1 MRRRRSNRALR
12 PPHNQPPLPHPGIGW
27 SGAQQY
33 AFFLEAVAKISS
45 CRTDNPVTG
54 NLTCTLNEVGIPILE
69 GRLPVNAAALASKRV
84 SIWAC
89 QVNPLATT
97 IENSVAVG
105 TSAWTDNADLL
116 ANVRVSDMIPCFT
129 NGTFYSVFRGAPYI
143 DGGYCADFAQL
154 CAKAPSKCLK
164 LSTTFMGPNL
174 RGTLPPTSDN
184 CKALSAPNYL
194 PYPGKPYYVPAD
206 RSSWTLPQFGCADPA
221 AKEAAKATTT
231 PFVVQ
236 GVTAK
241 PDIYPAF
248 YAPLP
253 SVFASGCT
261 WLEAASKPDLVSD
274 ELDQMY
280 QHGYA
285 SGLGWADKHG
295 YCA

>member
-1 MRRRRSNRALR
+1 MT
-12 PPHNQPPLPHPGIGW
+12 
-27 SGAQQY
+27 Y
-33 AFFLEAVAKISS
+33 AA
-45 CRTDNPVTG
+45 DPVTAK
-54 NLTCTLNEVGIPILE
+54 LKRTLNQIGIPILE
-69 GRLPVNAAALASKRV
+69 GLLSVNAAALASKRV

-97 IENSVAVG
+97 IENSVALG

-116 ANVRVSDMIPCFT
+116 ANVRVSDMDPLLHERHLLQRVP
-129 NGTFYSVFRGAPYI
+129 GRFRI
-143 DGGYCADFAQL
+143 DGGCCADFAQL

-174 RGTLPPTSDN
+174 RGTLLPTSDN
-184 CKALSAPNYL
+184 CKALAAPNYL
-194 PYPGKPYYVPAD
+194 RYPGKPYYVPSD
-206 RSSWTLPQFGCADPA
+206 QSSWTLPQFGCADLA
-221 AKEAAKATTT
+221 LKAAAKAETT

-241 PDIYPAF
+241 PDIYPAL

-253 SVFASGCT
+253 SVFDSGCM
-261 WLEAASKPDLVSD
+261 WLEAASDATLV
-274 ELDQMY
+274 QGQVVYPAMH

-285 SGLGWADKHG
+285 SGLGWADKYG